1 MMLPESIA
9 VLRVTD
15 GAVKAND
22 VLDRVLG
29 FREDLK
35 AIVAGMPAG
44 LWPIVVDGALMA
56 VHCFQHGNERL
67 MIVQRTDRSAHAA
80 FLSAMSD
87 GILSV
92 LFDSTGMI
100 HSSSSSSDA
109 PGLFDLSQ
117 LQGVSG
123 LVAPSSLPTF
133 WSAVAECRMMERVQ
147 PFSIDILHGGR
158 ILAMIASVRL
168 LPGGLFLL
176 GISPPTMDASA
187 VTAPDSSIV
196 ETILGSVPA
205 PAMIIDAE
213 ARIRWINRA
222 MEALGESFGAGGIT
236 DTDIRQWVPAGDR
249 AGLTSIHEMRLR
261 KGFAPFRRDIT
272 IVSPSGMEIMAEV
285 TSILMPEGDET
296 LVFIRPSG
304 ADSSAGMEPGPV
316 GSLARMMDEGRD
328 QADQMRLALDLLKT
342 GTGAGGVSV
351 ATGGR
356 VFTSGDVPL
365 QADSAGASEPQ
376 AEPGSERWTG
386 TIENGFSYAVS
397 TRLHGGM
404 ARIALYGLKSG
415 TLSPLARFVLSLAPY
430 LTDLAISVSA
440 QRSIM
445 NTASTILDTWDFMR
459 MGDSGPEKFLA
470 RAADVTGAEAMIAWG
485 PPGPDGALQPVV
497 SCGVSTEPEPLNLTA
512 ETAPGWSYTHSEPA
526 YVSDS
531 SSDGRFSPSVRGFR
545 SEVAVPLLRR
555 QGRAT
560 GVLLALSR
568 QPGAFPN
575 PAPNLIRL
583 ISIPL
588 SLWLFPEGRP
598 SVDGQGKPA
607 EDPAGRSDME
617 DILLSLSH
625 RMRAP
630 VTAMKGFCD
639 MLASGKLGRLD
650 EEQLDAVGS
659 LSRSTLQVSE
669 QVERLLSFLRLEIQ
683 HDRGEGAWGRPSE
696 ILETVLRNLEPRTA
710 EKGIRIVTD
719 IPQTPFTAFFERQRL
734 EEVIWNLLDNALRHT
749 PLGGTITV
757 RMRGEQSSWTLDVE
771 DTGSGIPAKSL
782 PYVFD
787 RFYRGDGEESQ
798 GLGIGLSIVRRF
810 TDGMGG
816 TINVFSREGRG
827 SRFMLRLPVPGRQE

>member
-15 GAVKAND
+15 GVASSND

-35 AIVAGMPAG
+35 AMVAGMPVG
-44 LWPIVVDGALMA
+44 LWPMVVDGALMA

-87 GILSV
+87 GLLSV
-92 LFDSTGMI
+92 LFDSTGTI
-100 HSSSSSSDA
+100 YSSSSSSDA
-109 PGLFDLSQ
+109 PGPFDLSQ
-117 LQGVSG
+117 LSGVSG

-147 PFSIDILHGGR
+147 PFSMEILQGGR
-158 ILAMIASVRL
+158 THTMIASVRL
-168 LPGGLFLL
+168 LPGGLLLL
-176 GISPPTMDASA
+176 GISSPSMDLSA
-187 VTAPDSSIV
+187 FPAPDSSIV

-205 PAMIIDAE
+205 PAVIIDAGG
-213 ARIRWINRA
+213 RIRWINRA
-222 MEALGESFGAGGIT
+222 MEAMAESFGAGEVTG
-236 DTDIRQWVPAGDR
+236 TDIWRWVPEADR
-249 AGLTSIHEMRLR
+249 AGLSVIHEMRLK
-261 KGFAPFRRDIT
+261 KGFAPFRRDIS
-272 IVSPSGMEIMAEV
+272 IISPSGMQIGAEV
-285 TSILMPEGDET
+285 TSILMPDSDET

-304 ADSSAGMEPGPV
+304 DESPSGLETGPI
-316 GSLARMMDEGRD
+316 GTLSRMMDEGRD
-328 QADQMRLALDLLKT
+328 QADQMRLALDLLKM
-342 GTGAGGVSV
+342 GTGAGGASVS
-351 ATGGR
+351 TGGR
-356 VFTSGDVPL
+356 VYTSGDVPL
-365 QADSAGASEPQ
+365 QADGAEGAEPQ
-376 AEPGSERWTG
+376 PENGSERWSG
-386 TIENGFSYAVS
+386 SVEKGFSYGIT
-397 TRLHGGM
+397 TRLRGGI

-415 TLSPLARFVLSLAPY
+415 TISPLARFVLSLAPY
-430 LTDLAISVSA
+430 LTDLAMSA
-440 QRSIM
+440 STQRSIM

-497 SCGVSTEPEPLNLTA
+497 SCGVSVEPEPLNLTS

-526 YVSDS
+526 YVADS
-531 SSDGRFSPSVRGFR
+531 ASDGRFSPSVRGFR

-639 MLASGKLGRLD
+639 MLASGKLGELGPD
-650 EEQLDAVGS
+650 QLDAVGS

-696 ILETVLRNLEPRTA
+696 ILETVLKNLESRIS
-710 EKGIRIVTD
+710 ERGVGIVTD
-719 IPQTPFTAFFERQRL
+719 LPQTPFTAFFERQRL

-749 PLGGTITV
+749 PVGGSITV
-757 RMRGEQSSWTLDVE
+757 RMRGEQSTWTLDVE